1 MKGKKNY
8 VRNQP
13 EMMCWINK
21 TETDLQYV
29 WRNQEHIIFAK
40 VCHDQFYQRP
50 LEDELESC

>member
-50 LEDELESC
+50 FEDELESC